1 MTQRLR
7 VKQERFCLEYFKTG
21 NATNAAIAAG
31 YAPKFVAYNTT
42 KILNSNKIIQR
53 LKELG
58 SKAESESI
66 ATVAERKQILT
77 EILRSK
83 LTDFMELGQDGSWV
97 NIGPETP
104 NSRAIQEIHSRTE
117 YDEDGSHPTVHTSV
131 KLHDP
136 MKAIAE
142 LNKMEKI
149 YETTTVLNVDNRQI
163 TFQVVGEGTKSLMKR
178 IASGERTEP
187 LEIDADIRPECAILS
202 GQDETP
208 GA

>member
-1 MTQRLR
+1 MAQRLR
-7 VKQERFCLEYFKTG
+7 VRQERFCLEYFKTG
-21 NATNAAIAAG
+21 NASNAALIAG
-31 YAPKFVAYNTT
+31 YSERNIRSIASRLSTNVN
-42 KILNSNKIIQR
+42 IIAR
-53 LKELG
+53 LKELQ
-58 SKAESESI
+58 SKVESNAV

-117 YDEDGSHPTVHTSV
+117 YDENGSHPTVHTSV

-142 LNKMEKI
+142 LNKMEKV
-149 YETTTVLNVDNRQI
+149 YETNTVLNVDNRQI

-178 IASGERTEP
+178 IASGERTES
-187 LEIDADIRPECAILS
+187 LEIDTNIRPECAIIP
-202 GQDETP
+202 GPDE
-208 GA
+208 AQSA